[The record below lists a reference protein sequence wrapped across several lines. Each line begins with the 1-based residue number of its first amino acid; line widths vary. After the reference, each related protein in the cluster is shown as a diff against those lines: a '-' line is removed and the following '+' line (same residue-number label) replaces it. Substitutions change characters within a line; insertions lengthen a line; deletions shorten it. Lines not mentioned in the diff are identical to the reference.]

1 MLLLACAKHETP
13 PALPDEPVVIDGFS
27 SYTET
32 SPVEIR
38 QCASPEF
45 RYMRGKKAV
54 PMEESTGEESV
65 PAKKIKPID
74 PEKLISTANSD
85 ARVKPTGTGYFGGRA
100 MYRYQYNAGKI
111 FDIHTN
117 PGQFTNIY
125 FPPGEHLATV
135 PGLNPEKWEYGTGR
149 IGSEG
154 QQVEILRVRPLEPGL
169 TVDIAVDM
177 DSGRSYFLHLLPAK
191 TAMLGVTWDLPY
203 GNEKLALEGVGGYQN
218 PPLGEK
224 MDSSLCGG
232 PRNGIPDMRMPV
244 ELAQLHTAYKI
255 EVKGSPGFVPT
266 QVADDARKTLI
277 RLKAITGNAPA
288 VFTYKPDG
296 SRGLVQVTPY
306 SVPNDPAR
314 GIWLIIDS
322 IWPVI
327 ELVGTDGQSVR
338 IIRLVED
345 IKIAEPWRRP

>member
-177 DSGRSYFLHLLPAK
+177 CHTLSKDRDNIGEGQDSIEGAYPAIGWSAVEFGLLAGADPEACEYFIHYGLLHGSAIFISSTSLIIRTDWPSVPTNSIMGQMESMMSQMPRAGSFGTLY
-191 TAMLGVTWDLPY
+191 GVTCT
-203 GNEKLALEGVGGYQN
+203 N
-218 PPLGEK
+218 PREP
-224 MDSSLCGG
+224 S
-232 PRNGIPDMRMPV
+232 
-244 ELAQLHTAYKI
+244 
-255 EVKGSPGFVPT
+255 
-266 QVADDARKTLI
+266 
-277 RLKAITGNAPA
+277 
-288 VFTYKPDG
+288 
-296 SRGLVQVTPY
+296 GL
-306 SVPNDPAR
+306 
-314 GIWLIIDS
+314 
-322 IWPVI
+322 
-327 ELVGTDGQSVR
+327 
-338 IIRLVED
+338 
-345 IKIAEPWRRP
+345 